1 MLAVLSKISMW
12 WDKWIVDGLVN
23 LIGKFTRAL
32 SHPVRMIQN
41 GLFSSYAVLILIGL
55 AILLA
60 YYGHH
65 MQVLVRSLR

>member
-1 MLAVLSKISMW
+1 MFQTGI
-12 WDKWIVDGLVN
+12 
-23 LIGKFTRAL
+23 
-32 SHPVRMIQN
+32 
-41 GLFSSYAVLILIGL
+41 FSSYAVFILIGL